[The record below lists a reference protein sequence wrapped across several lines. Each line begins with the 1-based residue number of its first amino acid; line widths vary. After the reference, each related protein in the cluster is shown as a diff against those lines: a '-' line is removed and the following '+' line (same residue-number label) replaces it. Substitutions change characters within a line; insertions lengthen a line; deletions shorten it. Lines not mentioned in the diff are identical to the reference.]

1 MIFFA
6 SGGYGWLII
15 ICIVNIFVSA
25 LSVCFLPLW
34 SLCSPAC
41 LHAGAKVNTF
51 SSLFACLVL
60 LNNSLL
66 DTGISRDAELGAG
79 GSGKAQEC
87 QLLASNYSSCPVL
100 ISGPSPGGSHFP
112 VFYLNTSSLTS
123 LRAWPSHL
131 HSPPL
136 PMLLPASYSVKC
148 LKN

>member
-1 MIFFA
+1 MCIDFFA

-25 LSVCFLPLW
+25 LSVRFLPLW

-66 DTGISRDAELGAG
+66 DAGISRDAELGAG
-79 GSGKAQEC
+79 GSGKPRNANFLPLTTAPAQC
-87 QLLASNYSSCPVL
+87 
-100 ISGPSPGGSHFP
+100 
-112 VFYLNTSSLTS
+112 
-123 LRAWPSHL
+123 
-131 HSPPL
+131 
-136 PMLLPASYSVKC
+136 
-148 LKN
+148 